1 MILSLS
7 IIDLRNYVLNQLN
20 YFFPDNQLIKP
31 NEIETVLNDVL
42 DRLDYCFEK
51 VNNKNYR
58 EHSQS
63 IFNHLY
69 SDQYLVFLWF
79 LSNTIWKKSENKL
92 LASKVYYLNKV
103 LHSFD
108 CMYDTGLPD
117 IFFISHGIGTMLGK
131 ANYSDYFI
139 AMQGCTV
146 GTNDSIHYPVFGK
159 GVALTAHSSVIG
171 NCKVGN
177 LVTISANT
185 SIFKKDIPSKSL
197 VFNSPLDGTTVIKES
212 EFHFVHKVFNL
223 PDLL

>member
-92 LASKVYYLNKV
+92 FAYGVPRLQRAS
-103 LHSFD
+103 
-108 CMYDTGLPD
+108 
-117 IFFISHGIGTMLGK
+117 FII
-131 ANYSDYFI
+131 D
-139 AMQGCTV
+139 
-146 GTNDSIHYPVFGK
+146 
-159 GVALTAHSSVIG
+159 
-171 NCKVGN
+171 
-177 LVTISANT
+177 
-185 SIFKKDIPSKSL
+185 
-197 VFNSPLDGTTVIKES
+197 
-212 EFHFVHKVFNL
+212 
-223 PDLL
+223 